1 MAYPKIRAN
10 DARVES
16 ITGDPEE
23 ELITEYTNKYLITGD
38 PKEDLSLRNLKK
50 ILSLRNTITI
60 TYDPNI
66 DGPQELQDRQ

>member
-1 MAYPKIRAN
+1 M
-10 DARVES
+10 ES

-23 ELITEYTNKYLITGD
+23 ELITEYTKKYLITGD

-60 TYDPNI
+60 TYDPKENPNT
-66 DGPQELQDRQ
+66 DGPQELQDRK

>member
-1 MAYPKIRAN
+1 MQFIN
-10 DARVES
+10 
-16 ITGDPEE
+16 
-23 ELITEYTNKYLITGD
+23 ELITEYTKKYLITGD